1 MLAGKRTVYNIG
13 GDNMSDTFMI
23 VFWAVA
29 FVFFLVCEV
38 ATCTSLVSIWF
49 ALGSLVSLFLAI
61 AKVDFLVQCI
71 VFVVSS
77 AVFLA
82 LTRPFVRK
90 LQGKKVA
97 TNYELD
103 EGMTAAVIE
112 DIDNIANKGRVRLSG
127 TDWAARSENGENI
140 PAGHAVVVVKVDGS
154 KLIVRE

>member
-1 MLAGKRTVYNIG
+1 MLVGGKPAYNIG
-13 GDNMSDTFMI
+13 GDNMSETFMI

-38 ATCTSLVSIWF
+38 ATCTALVSVWF
-49 ALGSLVSLFLAI
+49 ALGALVSMFFAI
-61 AKVDFLVQCI
+61 AKVNFLTQCI
-71 VFVVSS
+71 VFVVAS
-77 AVFLA
+77 AVLVA
-82 LTRPFVRK
+82 LTRPLAK
-90 LQGKKVA
+90 KIQGKKVA

-140 PAGHAVVVVKVDGS
+140 PAGHAVIVVKVDGS

>member
-1 MLAGKRTVYNIG
+1 
-13 GDNMSDTFMI
+13 MSETFMI

-29 FVFFLVCEV
+29 FVFFLICEV
-38 ATCTSLVSIWF
+38 ATCTALVSVWF
-49 ALGSLVSLFLAI
+49 ALGALISMFFAIGKVS
-61 AKVDFLVQCI
+61 FLVQCI

-77 AVFLA
+77 ALLVA
-82 LTRPFVRK
+82 LTRPLAKK
-90 LQGKKVA
+90 LQGKKVP

-127 TDWAARSENGENI
+127 TDWAARSENGELI
-140 PAGHAVVVVKVDGS
+140 PAGHAVIVVKVDGS

>member
-1 MLAGKRTVYNIG
+1 
-13 GDNMSDTFMI
+13 MI

-38 ATCTSLVSIWF
+38 ATGTALVSVWF
-49 ALGSLVSLFLAI
+49 ALGSLISLFFAI
-61 AKVDFLVQCI
+61 GKANFLVQCI
-71 VFVVSS
+71 VFVASS
-77 AVFLA
+77 ALLVA
-82 LTRPFVRK
+82 ITRPVAKK
-90 LQGKKVA
+90 LQGKKYA

-127 TDWAARSENGENI
+127 TDWAARSENGEKI
-140 PAGHAVVVVKVDGS
+140 PAGHAVIVVKVDGS

>member
-1 MLAGKRTVYNIG
+1 
-13 GDNMSDTFMI
+13 MSATFMI
-23 VFWAVA
+23 TFWAVA

-38 ATCTSLVSIWF
+38 ATCTALVSVWF

-61 AKVDFLVQCI
+61 ANVNFLIQCI
-71 VFVVSS
+71 VFIVSS

-82 LTRPFVRK
+82 LTRPFVKKMQGRK
-90 LQGKKVA
+90 FA

-103 EGMTAAVIE
+103 EGRTAAVIE
-112 DIDNIANKGRVRLSG
+112 DIDNVANKGRVRLNG

-140 PAGHAVVVVKVDGS
+140 PSGHAVIVVKVDGS

>member
-1 MLAGKRTVYNIG
+1 MTA
-13 GDNMSDTFMI
+13 TFMI

-38 ATCTSLVSIWF
+38 ATGTALVSVWF
-49 ALGSLVSLFLAI
+49 ALGSLISMFFAI
-61 AKVDFLVQCI
+61 GKVPFLVQCI
-71 VFVVSS
+71 VFVASS
-77 AVFLA
+77 AILVA
-82 LTRPFVRK
+82 LTRPLAKK

-112 DIDNIANKGRVRLSG
+112 DIDNVANKGRVRLSG

-140 PAGHAVVVVKVDGS
+140 PAGHAVIVVKVDGS

>member
-1 MLAGKRTVYNIG
+1 MT
-13 GDNMSDTFMI
+13 DTYAI
-23 VFWAVA
+23 ILWAVA

-38 ATCTSLVSIWF
+38 ATGTALVSVWF
-49 ALGSLVSLFLAI
+49 ALGSLVSLFCSI
-61 AKVDFLVQCI
+61 AKVPFIVQCI
-71 VFVVSS
+71 VFVASS
-77 AVFLA
+77 AIFLA
-82 LTRPFVRK
+82 LTRPVVKK
-90 LQGKKVA
+90 LQGKKFA

>member
-1 MLAGKRTVYNIG
+1 
-13 GDNMSDTFMI
+13 MI

-29 FVFFLVCEV
+29 FVFFLICEV
-38 ATCTSLVSIWF
+38 ATCTALVSVWF
-49 ALGSLVSLFLAI
+49 ALGALISMFFAI
-61 AKVDFLVQCI
+61 GKVNFLVQCI

-77 AVFLA
+77 ALLVA
-82 LTRPFVRK
+82 LTRPFAKKV
-90 LQGKKVA
+90 QGKKVP

-127 TDWAARSENGENI
+127 TDWAARSENGELI
-140 PAGHAVVVVKVDGS
+140 PAGHAVIVVKVDGS

>member
-1 MLAGKRTVYNIG
+1 MTA
-13 GDNMSDTFMI
+13 TFMI
-23 VFWAVA
+23 TFWAVA

-38 ATCTSLVSIWF
+38 ATSTALISIWF

-71 VFVVSS
+71 VFIASS
-77 AVFLA
+77 ALFLA
-82 LTRPFVRK
+82 LTRPFVK
-90 LQGKKVA
+90 KIQGKKVA

-103 EGMTAAVIE
+103 EGRTAAVIE

-140 PAGHAVVVVKVDGS
+140 PAGHAVVVVRVDGS